1 MKLNI
6 FNEITIEPIDYLNL
20 LTEEIN
26 KQSYIT
32 IRPNL
37 DTAHGIYVERK
48 LPKNGIYLIY
58 KIINGEYKLLYV
70 GLTDNS
76 IYQRLGRYV
85 AAVRDTQRHDEN
97 HAGGEKHRE
106 ILGEDL
112 DDMFV
117 KYIHLDFSTLVDV
130 VPRDLENL
138 LIEKLQPLFNNEN
151 YYNYQFEKQ
160 LKIVKR

>member
-6 FNEITIEPIDYLNL
+6 FNEISFEPIDYLNL
-20 LTEEIN
+20 LTEEID
-26 KQSYIT
+26 KQGYIA
-32 IRPNL
+32 IRPKL
-37 DTAHGIYVERK
+37 DTAHGIYVEQK

-70 GLTDNS
+70 GLTDSS
-76 IYQRLGRYV
+76 IHQRIGRYI
-85 AAVRDTQRHDEN
+85 AAVRDTQRYDEN

-112 DDMFV
+112 NDMFV
-117 KYIHLDFSTLVDV
+117 KYIHFDFSTLIDV
-130 VPRDLENL
+130 VPSDLESL

-151 YYNYQFEKQ
+151 YYSYHFEKQ
-160 LKIVKR
+160 LKIVKK